1 MQLTD
6 TQRTLLEAAAKHP
19 EKKLVDF
26 PDNLKGGARM
36 KVITAMINT
45 QLIEPCADEPNVYM
59 ATQAGMQAIGIATQP
74 STPLATQATR
84 TTREGTKQAVLVEL
98 LSRAEG
104 ATLPQMTEATG
115 WQVHTVR
122 GAMAGALK
130 KKLGLEI
137 TSEKQTGTDRV
148 YRITTT
154 TV

>member
-1 MQLTD
+1 MKLTD
-6 TQRTLLEAAAKHP
+6 TQRALLEAAAKHP
-19 EKKLVDF
+19 QKKLTNF
-26 PDNLKGGARM
+26 PYTLKGGARI
-36 KVITAMINT
+36 KVLTAMRNA
-45 QLIEPCADEPNVYM
+45 QLIEPSAAEPEVYV
-59 ATQAGMQAIGIATQP
+59 ATATGLQEIGISTQP
-74 STPLATQATR
+74 SR
-84 TTREGTKQAVLVEL
+84 TSREGTKQAVLIDL
-98 LSRAEG
+98 LRRAEG

>member
-6 TQRTLLEAAAKHP
+6 TQRALLEAAAKHP
-19 EKKLVDF
+19 QKKLVDF
-26 PDNLKGGARM
+26 PENLKGGARM
-36 KVITAMINT
+36 KVISAMINT
-45 QLIEPCADEPNVYM
+45 QLIEVCNDEPNVYM
-59 ATQAGMQAIGIATQP
+59 ASEAGMQAIGIATQP
-74 STPLATQATR
+74 ATPVMTHAAR
-84 TTREGTKQAVLVEL
+84 TTREGTKQAVLIDQL
-98 LSRAEG
+98 KRPEG
-104 ATLPQMTEATG
+104 ATLSQMTKATN

-137 TSEKQTGTDRV
+137 TSEKQPGTDRI

>member
-1 MQLTD
+1 MKLTD
-6 TQRTLLEAAAKHP
+6 TQRALLEAAAQHP
-19 EKKLVDF
+19 QKKLTNF
-26 PDNLKGGARM
+26 PDTLKGGARI
-36 KVITAMINT
+36 KVLTAMRGT
-45 QLIEPCADEPNVYM
+45 QLIAPSTTDPEVYV
-59 ATQAGMQAIGIATQP
+59 ATQAGMQAIGIQT
-74 STPLATQATR
+74 TR
-84 TTREGTKQAVLVEL
+84 STREGTKQAVLIEL
-98 LSRAEG
+98 LKRPEG

-148 YRITTT
+148 YRITNT

>member
-1 MQLTD
+1 MKLTD
-6 TQRTLLEAAAKHP
+6 TQRALLEAAAKHP
-19 EKKLVDF
+19 QKKLTNF
-26 PDNLKGGARM
+26 PDTLKGGARI
-36 KVITAMINT
+36 KVLTAMRNAK
-45 QLIEPCADEPNVYM
+45 LIEASAAEPEVYV
-59 ATQAGMQAIGIATQP
+59 ATATGLQEIGIATAPQ
-74 STPLATQATR
+74 R
-84 TTREGTKQAVLVEL
+84 TTRDGTKQAVLIEL

>member
-6 TQRTLLEAAAKHP
+6 TQRALLEAAAKHP
-19 EKKLVDF
+19 QKKLVDF
-26 PDNLKGGARM
+26 PENLKGGARM

-45 QLIEPCADEPNVYM
+45 QLIKPCADAPNVYI
-59 ATQAGMQAIGIATQP
+59 ATQSGMQAIGITTQP
-74 STPLATQATR
+74 AASFTTHAAR
-84 TTREGTKQAVLVEL
+84 TTREGTKQAVLIDL
-98 LSRAEG
+98 LKRPEG

-137 TSEKQTGTDRV
+137 TSEKQTGTDRI
-148 YRITTT
+148 YRITTQA
-154 TV
+154 

>member
-1 MQLTD
+1 MKLTD
-6 TQRTLLEAAAKHP
+6 TQRALLEAAAKHP
-19 EKKLVDF
+19 QKKLTNF
-26 PDNLKGGARM
+26 PDTLKGGARI
-36 KVITAMINT
+36 KVLTAMRNA
-45 QLIEPCADEPNVYM
+45 QLIEASASEPEVYV
-59 ATQAGMQAIGIATQP
+59 ATATGLQEIGITTQQ
-74 STPLATQATR
+74 SR
-84 TTREGTKQAVLVEL
+84 TTREGTKQAVLIEL

-115 WQVHTVR
+115 WQAHTVR

-137 TSEKQTGTDRV
+137 SSEKQTGTDRV

>member
-1 MQLTD
+1 MKLTD

-19 EKKLVDF
+19 QKKLTNF
-26 PDNLKGGARM
+26 PDTLKGGARI
-36 KVITAMINT
+36 KVLTAMRNA
-45 QLIEPCADEPNVYM
+45 QLIEASASEPEVYV
-59 ATQAGMQAIGIATQP
+59 ATATGLQEIGITTQP
-74 STPLATQATR
+74 SR
-84 TTREGTKQAVLVEL
+84 TTREGTKQAVLIEL

-137 TSEKQTGTDRV
+137 SSEKQTGTDRV
-148 YRITTT
+148 YRITDP

>member
-1 MQLTD
+1 MQLTN

-19 EKKLVDF
+19 QKKLVDF
-26 PDNLKGGARM
+26 PENLKGGARM

-45 QLIEPCADEPNVYM
+45 QLIEPCADEPSVYM
-59 ATQAGMQAIGIATQP
+59 ASEAGMQAIGIATQP
-74 STPLATQATR
+74 ATPVTTLAAR
-84 TTREGTKQAVLVEL
+84 TTREGTKQAVLIDL

-137 TSEKQTGTDRV
+137 TSEKQPGTDRI

>member
-19 EKKLVDF
+19 QKKLVHF

-59 ATQAGMQAIGIATQP
+59 ATQTGMQAIGITTQP
-74 STPLATQATR
+74 ATPITTQATR
-84 TTREGTKQAVLVEL
+84 TTREGTKQAVLIDL
-98 LSRAEG
+98 LKRPEG
-104 ATLPQMTEATG
+104 ATLPQMTEATK

-130 KKLGLEI
+130 KKLGLAI
-137 TSEKQTGTDRV
+137 TSEKQPGTDRI

>member
-1 MQLTD
+1 MKLTD
-6 TQRTLLEAAAKHP
+6 TQRALLEAAAKHP
-19 EKKLVDF
+19 QKKLTNF
-26 PDNLKGGARM
+26 PDTLKGGARI
-36 KVITAMINT
+36 KVLTAMRNA
-45 QLIEPCADEPNVYM
+45 QLIEASASEPEVYV
-59 ATQAGMQAIGIATQP
+59 ATATGLQEIGITTQP
-74 STPLATQATR
+74 PR
-84 TTREGTKQAVLVEL
+84 TTRESTKQAVLIGL

-104 ATLPQMTEATG
+104 ATLAQMTEATG

-137 TSEKQTGTDRV
+137 TSEKQISTDRV

>member
-1 MQLTD
+1 MKLTD
-6 TQRTLLEAAAKHP
+6 TQRALLEAAAQHP
-19 EKKLVDF
+19 QKKMTNF
-26 PDNLKGGARM
+26 PDTLKGGARI
-36 KVITAMINT
+36 KVLTAMRNA
-45 QLIEPCADEPNVYM
+45 QLIEASASEPEVYV
-59 ATQAGMQAIGIATQP
+59 ATATGLQEIGITTQQ
-74 STPLATQATR
+74 SR
-84 TTREGTKQAVLVEL
+84 TTRGGTKQAVLIEL

-148 YRITTT
+148 YRITTP

>member
-1 MQLTD
+1 MQLTE

-19 EKKLVDF
+19 QKKLVDF
-26 PDNLKGGARM
+26 PENLKGGARM
-36 KVITAMINT
+36 KVLTAMVNT

-59 ATQAGMQAIGIATQP
+59 ATQAGMQAIGI
-74 STPLATQATR
+74 STKPTTPVTIHAAR
-84 TTREGTKQAVLVEL
+84 TTREGTKQAVLIDL
-98 LSRAEG
+98 LKRPEG
-104 ATLPQMTEATG
+104 ATLSQMTEATK

>member
-1 MQLTD
+1 MKLTD
-6 TQRTLLEAAAKHP
+6 TQRALLEAAAKHP
-19 EKKLVDF
+19 QKKLTNF
-26 PDNLKGGARM
+26 PDTLKGGARI
-36 KVITAMINT
+36 KVLTAMRNA
-45 QLIEPCADEPNVYM
+45 QLIEASASEPEVYV
-59 ATQAGMQAIGIATQP
+59 ATATGLQEIGITTQQ
-74 STPLATQATR
+74 SR
-84 TTREGTKQAVLVEL
+84 TTREGTKQAVLIEL

-148 YRITTT
+148 YRITTP

>member
-1 MQLTD
+1 MKLTD
-6 TQRTLLEAAAKHP
+6 TQRALLEAAAKHP
-19 EKKLVDF
+19 QKKLTNF
-26 PDNLKGGARM
+26 PDTLKGGARI
-36 KVITAMINT
+36 KVLTAMRNA
-45 QLIEPCADEPNVYM
+45 QLIEASASEPEVYV
-59 ATQAGMQAIGIATQP
+59 ATATGLQEVGITTQSP
-74 STPLATQATR
+74 R
-84 TTREGTKQAVLVEL
+84 TTREGTKQAVLIEL
-98 LSRAEG
+98 LRRAEG

>member
-6 TQRTLLEAAAKHP
+6 TQRALLEAAAKHP
-19 EKKLVDF
+19 QKKLVDF

-36 KVITAMINT
+36 KVITTMINT

-59 ATQAGMQAIGIATQP
+59 ATQKGMQAIGIATQP
-74 STPLATQATR
+74 ATPVTTLAAR
-84 TTREGTKQAVLVEL
+84 TTREGTKQGVLIDL
-98 LSRAEG
+98 LKRPEG
-104 ATLPQMTEATG
+104 ATLSQMTEATK

>member
-1 MQLTD
+1 MKLTD
-6 TQRTLLEAAAKHP
+6 TQRALLEAAAKHP
-19 EKKLVDF
+19 QKKLTNF
-26 PDNLKGGARM
+26 PDTLKGGARI
-36 KVITAMINT
+36 KVLTAMRNAQLIEASASEPEVYVATATGLQEIGINT
-45 QLIEPCADEPNVYM
+45 Q
-59 ATQAGMQAIGIATQP
+59 P
-74 STPLATQATR
+74 SR
-84 TTREGTKQAVLVEL
+84 TTREGTKQAVLIEL

-137 TSEKQTGTDRV
+137 TSAKQTGTDRV